1 MDLPTE
7 AQWEYAA
14 RNRGQYLLYAT
25 NDGTMK
31 NGVNIA
37 SYEQLKT
44 NSVKYGYNN
53 YGHLP
58 ILGKVSPNPLGI
70 YDMVTNNKE
79 WVRDWYSENYYAE
92 LLAAV

>member
-1 MDLPTE
+1 MGQKMDLPTE

-44 NSVKYGYNN
+44 NSVKYRYNN
-53 YGHLP
+53 
-58 ILGKVSPNPLGI
+58 
-70 YDMVTNNKE
+70 
-79 WVRDWYSENYYAE
+79 
-92 LLAAV
+92 

>member
-1 MDLPTE
+1 MGQKMDLPTE

-58 ILGKVSPNPLGI
+58 ILEKYHQILWEFTI
-70 YDMVTNNKE
+70 
-79 WVRDWYSENYYAE
+79 W
-92 LLAAV
+92 